1 MELILVARD
10 SMPIFFQSKNK
21 QLEDINVAAFI
32 SAVKSFAKGSFQSDL
47 VSLKLGDLDIRLKEE
62 NGFLYVL
69 GMSVNTE
76 LMPSEDHISKL
87 VQNLGEIATT
97 WINTNGNAKL
107 LDIESAP
114 KESFSES
121 VIKFEKEVIKEAELE
136 QKNNS
141 NGKIVSSSIR
151 DLNLLPIKTQELL
164 KGMLE
169 PIICGDKLTILDN
182 NHNAPII
189 KDLCK
194 EFRLPK
200 EIVPQCNVY
209 TFDVEITSNPEDGI
223 IVDAENNKITG
234 KYEKNKYLS
243 KYLEKILGQSSLD
256 HQKRL
261 IKLLTLTIANVCS
274 NIITFEGD
282 YKNKEGTI
290 LNLLNNIEF
299 EEVRLI
305 LQILKRNRP
314 SLHEKLIKLPIHA
327 EWFNKW

>member
-10 SMPIFFQSKNK
+10 SMPIFFQSKK
-21 QLEDINVAAFI
+21 KDLEDINVAAFI

-76 LMPSEDHISKL
+76 LMPSEGQIEKL
-87 VQNLGEIATT
+87 VQNLGVVATN
-97 WINTNGNAKL
+97 WISDNGNSKV
-107 LDIESAP
+107 LDIETVP
-114 KESFSES
+114 TDSFDKLI
-121 VIKFEKEVIKEAELE
+121 VNFEKEIMKDAEEE
-136 QKNNS
+136 QRQNS
-141 NGKIVSSSIR
+141 TNKIVSSTIR
-151 DLNLLPIKTQELL
+151 DINLLPLKTQELL

-169 PIICGDKLTILDN
+169 PIICGDKITILDN

-189 KDLCK
+189 KDLCN

-200 EIVPQCNVY
+200 EIVPMLAGYN
-209 TFDVEITSNPEDGI
+209 FDVAINPNSDDGLI
-223 IVDAENNKITG
+223 FDAENNKIKG

-243 KYLEKILGQSSLD
+243 KYLDKILSQNKLE
-256 HQKRL
+256 HQNRL
-261 IKLLTLTIANVCS
+261 IKLLTSTIAGVCK
-274 NIITFEGD
+274 NIIEYESD
-282 YKNKEGTI
+282 YVNQEGTI

-314 SLHEKLIKLPIHA
+314 SLHEKLIQLPIHA
-327 EWFNKW
+327 QWFNKW